1 MAIEPPL
8 GVVTGAAMLL
18 YAAVFLAGDLLHPLQ
33 LFARDRRSAIS
44 VGAGI
49 SVAYVFVHLLPEL
62 HLARRDLVEAVA
74 APLPYEGAAIYFLAL
89 VGFLLFY
96 GLDHLRERLSDPAED
111 EGYAGLS
118 FKLHIGGFAAYVGL
132 MAYLLVQDTQD
143 SLALTALYAVTI
155 AVHFLGVDHSLREE
169 HGLTYQ
175 RIGRFVLA
183 GACLFGWG
191 LGLLVT
197 LPAIV
202 PALLVAFIAGAI
214 IVNSAI
220 MELPSD
226 KDGRFVPFLT
236 GGLVY
241 GALLLLVG

>member
-1 MAIEPPL
+1 M
-8 GVVTGAAMLL
+8 
-18 YAAVFLAGDLLHPLQ
+18 
-33 LFARDRRSAIS
+33 
-44 VGAGI
+44 
-49 SVAYVFVHLLPEL
+49 
-62 HLARRDLVEAVA
+62 
-74 APLPYEGAAIYFLAL
+74 
-89 VGFLLFY
+89 
-96 GLDHLRERLSDPAED
+96 
-111 EGYAGLS
+111 
-118 FKLHIGGFAAYVGL
+118 
-132 MAYLLVQDTQD
+132 
-143 SLALTALYAVTI
+143 
-155 AVHFLGVDHSLREE
+155 REE
-169 HGLTYQ
+169 HGLAYQ

-183 GACLFGWG
+183 GMSLLGWT
-191 LGLLVT
+191 LGLLAT

>member
-1 MAIEPPL
+1 MIAEPPL
-8 GVVTGAAMLL
+8 IVVTGVAMLL
-18 YAAVFLAGDLLHPLQ
+18 FAAAFLVGDHIHPLR
-33 LFARDRRSAIS
+33 LFMRDRRSAIS
-44 VGAGI
+44 FGAGI
-49 SVAYVFVHLLPEL
+49 SIAYVFVHLLPEL
-62 HLARRDLVEAVA
+62 HLARRELVEAVA
-74 APLPYEGAAIYFLAL
+74 APLPFEGAAIYFLAL

-96 GLDHLRERLSDPAED
+96 GLDHLRERLSDPAEE
-111 EGYAGLS
+111 EGHAGLS

-132 MAYLLVQDTQD
+132 MAYLLAQDPQE
-143 SLALTALYAVTI
+143 SAALTALYAVTI

-169 HGLTYQ
+169 HGLAYQ

-183 GACLFGWG
+183 GMSLLGWT
-191 LGLLVT
+191 LGLVAT

-226 KDGRFVPFLT
+226 KDGRFVPFVT

-241 GALLLLVG
+241 GTVLLLVG